1 MKKIVN
7 VCIVYDLDAW
17 PRNPSNNFTF
27 KNCLLEAT
35 DVVKSSD
42 TEKYVCSGYG
52 TTFDSAGSWNF
63 VNEFARKDLIFGED
77 NTSSCHSN
85 NRKNKK
91 NLVLILLKQTQN
103 FAYVYAIML
112 IIVFCLLMEKKFCI
126 ILLSF
131 TESLATK

>member
-7 VCIVYDLDAW
+7 VYIVYDLDAW

-27 KNCLLEAT
+27 KNCLFEAT

-85 NRKNKK
+85 NHKNKK
-91 NLVLILLKQTQN
+91 KFSTN
-103 FAYVYAIML
+103 FIKANTK
-112 IIVFCLLMEKKFCI
+112 FCLRLRYNADNSFLFVNGKEVVYHI
-126 ILLSF
+126 IEF
-131 TESLATK
+131 Y